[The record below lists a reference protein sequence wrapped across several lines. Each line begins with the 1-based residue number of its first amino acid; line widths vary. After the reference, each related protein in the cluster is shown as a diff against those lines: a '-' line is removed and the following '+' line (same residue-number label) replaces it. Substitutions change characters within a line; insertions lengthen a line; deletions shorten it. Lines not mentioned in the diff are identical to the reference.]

1 LVEQTDAHWTK
12 DLFKIITRNY
22 YHYHK
27 WPDSNCI
34 CLHVAIKLMT
44 YMFKLKQNILGKIA
58 KIISKMEQVKGFITV
73 MFAGKADHSK
83 CRLLVLLSD
92 FTVGWK

>member
-1 LVEQTDAHWTK
+1 MHIRPK
-12 DLFKIITRNY
+12 ICFKLLQEIN

-27 WPDSNCI
+27 WPDGSCI
-34 CLHVAIKLMT
+34 CLHVAIKLMP

-58 KIISKMEQVKGFITV
+58 KIISIMGQVKGFITV

-83 CRLLVLLSD
+83 CSL
-92 FTVGWK
+92 